1 MTDFLT
7 RPDWMDDADCA
18 EVGPEPWFPDG
29 KGQQAH
35 AAKKICA
42 GCSVRFECLEWS
54 VELDIIEGV
63 WGGLSERE
71 RRPLRVA
78 RKSRNAA
85 ATSNVSSKSWE
96 NEAGPKDASHN
107 IPRSL
112 THSIDLE
119 TEGALMEGTRT
130 AATSPADQRRA
141 S

>member
-18 EVGPEPWFPDG
+18 GVGPEPWFPDS

-42 GCSVRFECLEWS
+42 GCAVRLECLEWS

-85 ATSNVSSKSWE
+85 VTSNVSSKSWE
-96 NEAGPKDASHN
+96 NEAEPENVGTA
-107 IPRSL
+107 PRFL
-112 THSIDLE
+112 TRSTRLHE
-119 TEGALMEGTRT
+119 EGAPMERT
-130 AATSPADQRRA
+130 QHLPVSPADGRCD
-141 S
+141 